1 MDVDHCEIVWML
13 NTEIV
18 SVDVE
23 HCEIVSVDVEHCEI
37 VWMLNT
43 VRLCGC

>member
-1 MDVDHCEIVWML
+1 ML

-43 VRLCGC
+43 ER